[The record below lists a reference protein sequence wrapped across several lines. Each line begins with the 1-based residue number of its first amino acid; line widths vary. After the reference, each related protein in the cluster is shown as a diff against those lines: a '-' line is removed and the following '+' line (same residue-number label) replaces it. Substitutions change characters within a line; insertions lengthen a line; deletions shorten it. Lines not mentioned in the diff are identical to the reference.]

1 MKSNLNWQS
10 ARIAALRDVTP
21 TVREFIITPAHGSAE
36 RWAPGAHLMV
46 RLHVAG
52 RLQTRSYSL
61 VGLPEDAAGYRIAVK
76 CLMDGHGGSRAMWQ
90 LAVGDSLEVSTPQN
104 HFPLAWQAPATLLVA
119 GGIGITPMVSLA
131 QALVQRGLPVKL
143 LYAARSSAELAFV
156 EPLRALLGEA
166 LVTRASD
173 QGEQLDIG
181 SAVDE
186 LPRGAQVY
194 VCGPAGL
201 LDAVRQRWLAA
212 GRPLPSLRFETFG
225 SGGQLPPAG
234 YEVAVPRHQAEL
246 HVAPD
251 QSLIE
256 VLEAAGIE
264 VMNDCRRGECGLCAL
279 DVLALDGEIDH
290 RDVFLSA
297 HEKRE
302 NKRICAC
309 VSRVVG
315 RITLDTAWREEVLQ
329 QTTAH
334 RKTA

>member
-76 CLMDGHGGSRAMWQ
+76 CLLDGHGGSRAMWA
-90 LAVGDSLEVSTPQN
+90 LAVGDSIEVSAPQN
-104 HFPLAWQAPATLLVA
+104 HFSLAYLAPATLLVA
-119 GGIGITPMVSLA
+119 GGIGITPMVSMA
-131 QALVQRGLPVKL
+131 QALVKRGLPVTL
-143 LYAARSSAELAFV
+143 LYAARSEAELAFA
-156 EPLRALLGEA
+156 EPLRALLGDA
-166 LVTRASD
+166 LVTCASD
-173 QGEQLDIG
+173 RGEVLDFGRAID
-181 SAVDE
+181 A
-186 LPRGAQVY
+186 LPAGAQLY

-201 LDAVRQRWLAA
+201 LNAVRQRWLAA
-212 GRPLPSLRFETFG
+212 GRPEPSLRFETFG

-234 YEVAVPRHQAEL
+234 FEVAVPRHQAEL
-246 HVAPD
+246 VVAPD

-297 HEKRE
+297 QEKQE

-315 RITLDTAWREEVLQ
+315 RITLDTAWREEVVS
-329 QTTAH
+329 
-334 RKTA
+334 

>member
-1 MKSNLNWQS
+1 MKSTSHWQS

-21 TVREFIITPAHGSAE
+21 TVREFIITPAHGAAE

-46 RLHVAG
+46 RLTVGG

-61 VGLPEDAAGYRIAVK
+61 VGLPEDAAGFRIAVK

-90 LAVGDSLEVSTPQN
+90 LAVGDSIEVSTPQN
-104 HFPLAWQAPATLLVA
+104 HFPLAWLAPATLLVA
-119 GGIGITPMVSLA
+119 GGIGITPMVSMA
-131 QALVQRGLPVKL
+131 QALVKRGLPVTL
-143 LYAARSSAELAFV
+143 LYAARSSAELAFA
-156 EPLRALLGEA
+156 EPLRALLGDA
-166 LVTRASD
+166 LVTCASD
-173 QGEQLDIG
+173 RGEVLDLSGAID
-181 SAVDE
+181 A
-186 LPRGAQVY
+186 LPAGAQVY
-194 VCGPAGL
+194 VCGPASL

-234 YEVAVPRHQAEL
+234 FEVSVPRHQTEL
-246 HVAPD
+246 HVAPG

-264 VMNDCRRGECGLCAL
+264 VMNDCRRGECGLCTL

-297 HEKRE
+297 DEKQQ

-315 RITLDTAWREEVLQ
+315 RITLDTAWREEALS
-329 QTTAH
+329 
-334 RKTA
+334 

>member
-1 MKSNLNWQS
+1 MKSNSNWQA

-21 TVREFIITPAHGSAE
+21 TVREFIITPAAGSAE

-46 RLHVAG
+46 QVNVGG
-52 RLQTRSYSL
+52 RPQTRSYSL

-90 LAVGDSLEVSTPQN
+90 LAVGDSIEVSAPQN
-104 HFPLAWQAPATLLVA
+104 HFPLGYLAPATLLVA
-119 GGIGITPMVSLA
+119 GGIGITPMVSMA
-131 QALVQRGLPVKL
+131 HALVKRGLPVKL
-143 LYAARSSAELAFV
+143 LYAARSSAELAFA
-156 EPLRALLGEA
+156 EALRALLGDA
-166 LVTRASD
+166 LVTCASD
-173 QGEQLDIG
+173 QGEALDLGRAI
-181 SAVDE
+181 DE
-186 LPRGAQVY
+186 LPSGAQVY
-194 VCGPAGL
+194 VCGPSRL
-201 LDAVRQRWLAA
+201 LDAVRQRWLDA
-212 GRPLPSLRFETFG
+212 GRPEPSLRFETFG

-234 YEVAVPRHQAEL
+234 FDVAVPRHQTEL

-297 HEKRE
+297 HEKQE
-302 NKRICAC
+302 NKRICVC

-315 RITLDTAWREEVLQ
+315 RITLDTAWREEVVS
-329 QTTAH
+329 
-334 RKTA
+334 

>member
-1 MKSNLNWQS
+1 MKSNLTWQG

-46 RLHVAG
+46 RLSVAG

-90 LAVGDSLEVSTPQN
+90 LAVGDSIEVSSPQN
-104 HFPLAWQAPATLLVA
+104 HFSLAYQAPATLLVA
-119 GGIGITPMVSLA
+119 GGIGITPMVSMA
-131 QALVQRGLPVKL
+131 QALVKRGLPVKL
-143 LYAARSSAELAFV
+143 LYSARSEAELAFV
-156 EPLRALLGEA
+156 EPLRALLGDA
-166 LVTRASD
+166 LVTCASD
-173 QGEQLDIG
+173 RGEVLDLGRAID
-181 SAVDE
+181 A
-186 LPRGAQVY
+186 LPAGAQLY
-194 VCGPAGL
+194 VCGPGGL
-201 LDAVRQRWLAA
+201 LNAVRQRWLDA
-212 GRPLPSLRFETFG
+212 GRPEPSLRFETFG

-234 YEVAVPRHQAEL
+234 FDVVVPRHQAEL

-297 HEKRE
+297 PEKQE

-315 RITLDTAWREEVLQ
+315 RITLDTAWREEVVS
-329 QTTAH
+329 
-334 RKTA
+334 

>member
-1 MKSNLNWQS
+1 MKSNLTWQG

-21 TVREFIITPAHGSAE
+21 TVREFIITPAQGWSD
-36 RWAPGAHLMV
+36 RWSPGAHLMV
-46 RLHVAG
+46 RLTVGG

-76 CLMDGHGGSRAMWQ
+76 CLLDGHGGSRAMWA
-90 LAVGDSLEVSTPQN
+90 LAVGDSIEVSSPQN
-104 HFPLAWQAPATLLVA
+104 HFSLAYLAPATLLVA
-119 GGIGITPMVSLA
+119 GGIGITPMVSMA
-131 QALVQRGLPVKL
+131 QALVKRGLPVML
-143 LYAARSSAELAFV
+143 LYSARSEAELAFL
-156 EPLRALLGEA
+156 EPLRALLGDA
-166 LVTRASD
+166 LVTCASD
-173 QGEQLDIG
+173 RGEVLDLGRAID
-181 SAVDE
+181 A
-186 LPRGAQVY
+186 LPAGAQLY
-194 VCGPAGL
+194 VCGPGGL
-201 LDAVRQRWLAA
+201 LNAVRQRWLDA
-212 GRPLPSLRFETFG
+212 GRPEPSLRFETFG

-234 YEVAVPRHQAEL
+234 FDVVVPRHKTEL
-246 HVAPD
+246 HVAPG

-297 HEKRE
+297 HEKQE

-315 RITLDTAWREEVLQ
+315 RITLDTAWREEVVS
-329 QTTAH
+329 
-334 RKTA
+334 

>member
-10 ARIAALRDVTP
+10 ARVAALRDVTP

-46 RLHVAG
+46 RLNVAG

-76 CLMDGHGGSRAMWQ
+76 CLMAGHGGSRAMWQ
-90 LAVGDSLEVSTPQN
+90 LAVGDSIEVSSPQN
-104 HFPLAWQAPATLLVA
+104 HFPLAWLAPATLLVA
-119 GGIGITPMVSLA
+119 GGIGITPMVSMA
-131 QALVQRGLPVKL
+131 QALVKRGLPVTL
-143 LYAARSSAELAFV
+143 LYSARSEAELVFV
-156 EPLRALLGEA
+156 ESLRALLGDQ
-166 LVTRASD
+166 LVTCASD
-173 QGEQLDIG
+173 RGEVLDIG
-181 SAVDE
+181 RAIDA
-186 LPRGAQVY
+186 LPAGAQLY

-201 LDAVRQRWLAA
+201 LNAARQRWLDA
-212 GRPLPSLRFETFG
+212 GRPEPSLRFETFG

-234 YEVAVPRHQAEL
+234 FDVVVPRHQAEL
-246 HVAPD
+246 HVAPE

-279 DVLALDGEIDH
+279 EVLALDGEIDH

-297 HEKRE
+297 HEKQE

-315 RITLDTAWREEVLQ
+315 RITLDTAWREEVVS
-329 QTTAH
+329 
-334 RKTA
+334 

>member
-1 MKSNLNWQS
+1 MKSTSHWQS

-21 TVREFIITPAHGSAE
+21 TVREFIITPAHGAAE

-46 RLHVAG
+46 RLNVGG
-52 RLQTRSYSL
+52 RLLTRSYSL

-90 LAVGDSLEVSTPQN
+90 LAVGDSMEVSTPQN
-104 HFPLAWQAPATLLVA
+104 HFPLAWLAPATLLVA
-119 GGIGITPMVSLA
+119 GGIGITPMVSMA
-131 QALVQRGLPVKL
+131 QALVKRGLPVTL
-143 LYAARSSAELAFV
+143 LYAARTSSELAFA
-156 EPLRALLGEA
+156 EPLRALLGDA
-166 LVTRASD
+166 LVTCASD
-173 QGEQLDIG
+173 CGEVLDLSGAID
-181 SAVDE
+181 A
-186 LPRGAQVY
+186 LPAGAQVY

-212 GRPLPSLRFETFG
+212 GRQLPSLRFETFG
-225 SGGQLPPAG
+225 SGGQLPTAG
-234 YEVAVPRHQAEL
+234 FEVSVPRHQTEL
-246 HVAPD
+246 HVAPG

-264 VMNDCRRGECGLCAL
+264 VMNDCRRGECGLCTL

-297 HEKRE
+297 DEKQQ

-315 RITLDTAWREEVLQ
+315 RITLDTAWREEALS
-329 QTTAH
+329 
-334 RKTA
+334 

>member
-1 MKSNLNWQS
+1 MKSNLDWQS
-10 ARIAALRDVTP
+10 ARIAALSDVTP
-21 TVREFIITPAHGSAE
+21 SVREFIITPAHGTAE
-36 RWAPGAHLMV
+36 RWTPGAHVMV
-46 RLHVAG
+46 RLNVAG
-52 RLQTRSYSL
+52 RVQTRSYSL
-61 VGLPEDAAGYRIAVK
+61 VGLPEDATGYRIAVK
-76 CLMDGHGGSRAMWQ
+76 CLLDGHGGSRAMWQ
-90 LAVGDSLEVSTPQN
+90 LAVGDSIEVSAPQN
-104 HFPLAWQAPATLLVA
+104 HFPLAYLAPATLLVA
-119 GGIGITPMVSLA
+119 GGIGITPMVSMA
-131 QALVQRGLPVKL
+131 QALVKRGLPVTL
-143 LYAARSSAELAFV
+143 LYSARSEAELAFV
-156 EPLRALLGEA
+156 EPLRALLGDA
-166 LVTRASD
+166 LVTCASD
-173 QGEQLDIG
+173 RGEVLELGRAI
-181 SAVDE
+181 DE
-186 LPRGAQVY
+186 LPAGAQLY

-201 LDAVRQRWLAA
+201 LNAVRQRWLEA

-234 YEVAVPRHQAEL
+234 FEVAVPRHQAEL

-297 HEKRE
+297 HEKQG

-315 RITLDTAWREEVLQ
+315 RITLDTAWREEVVS
-329 QTTAH
+329 
-334 RKTA
+334 

>member
-1 MKSNLNWQS
+1 MKSNLNWQA

-21 TVREFIITPAHGSAE
+21 TVREFIITPAAGSAE

-46 RLHVAG
+46 QVNVGG
-52 RLQTRSYSL
+52 RPQTRSYSL
-61 VGLPEDAAGYRIAVK
+61 VGLPEDVAGYRIAVK

-90 LAVGDSLEVSTPQN
+90 LAVGDSIEVSAPQN
-104 HFPLAWQAPATLLVA
+104 HFPLAYLAPATLLVA
-119 GGIGITPMVSLA
+119 GGIGITPMVSMA
-131 QALVQRGLPVKL
+131 HALVKRGLPVKL
-143 LYAARSSAELAFV
+143 LYAARSTAELAFA
-156 EPLRALLGEA
+156 EALRALLGDA
-166 LVTRASD
+166 LVTCASD
-173 QGEQLDIG
+173 QGEVLDLGRAI
-181 SAVDE
+181 DE
-186 LPRGAQVY
+186 LPSGAQVY
-194 VCGPAGL
+194 VCGPSRL

-212 GRPLPSLRFETFG
+212 GRPEPSLRFETFG

-234 YEVAVPRHQAEL
+234 FDVAVPRHQTEL

-290 RDVFLSA
+290 RDVFLSN
-297 HEKRE
+297 HEKQG
-302 NKRICAC
+302 NKRICVC

-315 RITLDTAWREEVLQ
+315 RITLDTAWREEVVS
-329 QTTAH
+329 
-334 RKTA
+334 

>member
-76 CLMDGHGGSRAMWQ
+76 CLLDGHGGSRAMWA
-90 LAVGDSLEVSTPQN
+90 LAVGDSIEVSAPQN
-104 HFPLAWQAPATLLVA
+104 HFSLAYLAPATLLVA
-119 GGIGITPMVSLA
+119 GGIGITPMVSMA
-131 QALVQRGLPVKL
+131 QALVKRGLPVTL
-143 LYAARSSAELAFV
+143 LYAARSEAELAFA
-156 EPLRALLGEA
+156 EPLRALLGDA
-166 LVTRASD
+166 LVTCASD
-173 QGEQLDIG
+173 RGEVLDFGRAID
-181 SAVDE
+181 A
-186 LPRGAQVY
+186 LPAGAQLY

-212 GRPLPSLRFETFG
+212 GRPEPSLRFETFG

-234 YEVAVPRHQAEL
+234 FEVAVPRHHTEL
-246 HVAPD
+246 VVAPD

-297 HEKRE
+297 QEKQE

-315 RITLDTAWREEVLQ
+315 RITLDTAWREEVVS
-329 QTTAH
+329 
-334 RKTA
+334 